1 MGNAQGDRA
10 RIVSRPQTSF
20 GEGASGRRP
29 RRAPSTVREEEEQ
42 KGNKV
47 INARYVLDGRPG
59 EDVSV
64 EPPS

>member
-1 MGNAQGDRA
+1 LT
-10 RIVSRPQTSF
+10 QTLKKNC
-20 GEGASGRRP
+20 ERVAHVKV